1 MAAVPGSLFRRVL
14 FWSHL
19 SSGIAAGIF
28 IFIMSATGVL
38 LAYEHQ
44 IMDWAGRR
52 NHVSTLQAPLD
63 ADRLAQIALQA
74 SPSGPRPSLVF
85 EASPTA
91 PVTVSRGRDG
101 SILLNPNDGSVIED
115 SASGLRSFFRVVEDW
130 HRRAGGDGQSTRA
143 KLIDYGNLL
152 FLFIVISGIYIWL
165 PQVWRWRTI
174 KGKIATQPKYVNAK
188 VRDYNWHNAFSF
200 WMLIP
205 LFLISASGVMMSFP
219 WANKLVYAAYGEEVP
234 QRRGPQIGNGQG
246 GGGPGGGQRNEE
258 RGPRP
263 ERDAGAEG
271 PRASFEALRQAAAA
285 QVTNWTKMTLPLSS
299 GPQVEVAFELKS
311 DEVRPPRQT
320 VTLNAVDGSV
330 VKVVKP
336 QPNAQTPGQRARSW
350 LRFVHTGEQ
359 YGIIGQTLAFIAS
372 FAACLLVY
380 TGLALAYRRL
390 IRPLFSASQQ
400 G

>member
-19 SSGIAAGIF
+19 SAGALAGIF

-52 NHVSTLQAPLD
+52 NHVATLQAPLD

-85 EASPTA
+85 EADPSA
-91 PVTVSRGRDG
+91 PVTVSRGREG

-115 SASGLRSFFRVVEDW
+115 SAAGLRKFFSVVESW
-130 HRRAGGDGQSTRA
+130 HRRAGGDNTSTRA

-152 FLFIVISGIYIWL
+152 FVFIVLSGIYIWL
-165 PQVWRWRTI
+165 PAVWRWRTI
-174 KGKIATQPKYVNAK
+174 KGKIATQPKYPNAR

-234 QRRGPQIGNGQG
+234 ARRGQNNNGQG
-246 GGGPGGGQRNEE
+246 GGGG
-258 RGPRP
+258 RP

-285 QVTNWTKMTLPLSS
+285 QVTNWSTMTLPLSS

-311 DEVRPPRQT
+311 DEVRAPRQT

-330 VKVVKP
+330 VKVAKP
-336 QPNAQTPGQRARSW
+336 QGNAQTPGQRARSW